1 MIEVL
6 SNLSHWIAD
15 FAGTPWAVLVLALHS
30 FTESI
35 FNPIPVDP
43 LIVPMSFLRPELA
56 FLYAAVA
63 TLSSVAGALLGHWM
77 GQRLGHP
84 LLLRFLSAEKIARVE
99 TLFQRYG
106 PWAILVAAITPV
118 PYKVFAITAGV
129 LEMDRRPFLLFSL
142 IGRGVRFFFI
152 AGLIIVFGRAVER
165 YVERYLGTNFEVL
178 TAGVAALL
186 TIVAVAVF
194 FIMNKRAT
202 KDAST
207 KVQDELAKPD

>member
-99 TLFQRYG
+99 ALFRRHG

-142 IGRGVRFFFI
+142 IGRGIRFFFL

-165 YVERYLGTNFEVL
+165 YLGTNFEVL
-178 TAGVAALL
+178 TAAVAALL
-186 TIVAVAVF
+186 IIAAAAVL
-194 FIMNKRAT
+194 FIMNRRAT

-207 KVQDELAKPD
+207 EVQDELAKPD

>member
-56 FLYAAVA
+56 FFYAAVA

-106 PWAILVAAITPV
+106 PWAILVAAITPI

-142 IGRGVRFFFI
+142 IGRGARFFFL
-152 AGLIIVFGRAVER
+152 AGLIIVFGRA
-165 YVERYLGTNFEVL
+165 VERYLGTNFEVL

-186 TIVAVAVF
+186 TIAAVAVF

-207 KVQDELAKPD
+207 EVQDEPAKPD